1 MSSWNESGPSAFPTF
16 LGCLASIGQA
26 CQILDQVGSDPATTK
41 SVQVL
46 SVRGILG
53 REHRVRGAAVVE
65 RGASTVEMGRLDR
78 GEIEQRLLAGVF
90 AAQQLIVAVAHEV
103 RGQLTGLLADETLD

>member
-16 LGCLASIGQA
+16 VGCSASIRQA
-26 CQILDQVGSDPATTK
+26 CEVLDQVGSDPATTK

-53 REHRVRGAAVVE
+53 REHRVRNAAVIE
-65 RGASTVEMGRLDR
+65 GGASTVETGRLDR

-90 AAQQLIVAVAHEV
+90 VPQQLIVAVAHEV
-103 RGQLTGLLADETLD
+103 C